1 LTFSGAQKEPA
12 QHDAECLNGSDGRD
26 RYAVFPIIRRAA
38 DNKKAAAGIPDAA
51 FCSIAETLRELD
63 IVRGGCSVLGRPG
76 DDLLFQALRL
86 STIGA
91 EDFDGRVRDG
101 IGYRLLAMT
110 TRPAK
115 NGTMKQA
122 EANGVS
128 EARGL
133 DPRGAFRM
141 L

>member
-1 LTFSGAQKEPA
+1 
-12 QHDAECLNGSDGRD
+12 
-26 RYAVFPIIRRAA
+26 
-38 DNKKAAAGIPDAA
+38 
-51 FCSIAETLRELD
+51 
-63 IVRGGCSVLGRPG
+63 
-76 DDLLFQALRL
+76 
-86 STIGA
+86 
-91 EDFDGRVRDG
+91 
-101 IGYRLLAMT
+101 MT